1 MISWSF
7 SEPSLN
13 NIKTT
18 KNDVIQLF
26 LSPPEPFW
34 WLSNHDTTKYN
45 KTLSPNLSLY
55 LILSFVKHQYHAKI
69 DDQIDKALSSMTQG
83 LINKLVSVLE
93 ATLGKL
99 GRYDEGSL
107 IGSLLSFTVNIYFS
121 PTFKHSNHVSFR
133 LFRMSQAP
141 GKSSARVTLTLLE
154 ITSIWFAARLTMI
167 YGYWTFSSNGTQNKL
182 LFCVHGSRSAWII
195 LFTCFNARV

>member
-1 MISWSF
+1 MIFLWTF
-7 SEPSLN
+7 
-13 NIKTT
+13 T
-18 KNDVIQLF
+18 KPHEKPHLNDVIQL
-26 LSPPEPFW
+26 LSLSFWTVW
-34 WLSNHDTTKYN
+34 WLSIHDTTKYN
-45 KTLSPNLSLY
+45 KTLSPKLSFY

-107 IGSLLSFTVNIYFS
+107 IGSLLSFTVNIYF
-121 PTFKHSNHVSFR
+121 TTTSNIFTTNSFQF
-133 LFRMSQAP
+133 FRMSQAP